1 MSWFEAKR
9 HCKSR
14 GAHLVEINSEE
25 ENAAIVDEILNG
37 GEEKSSFFWIGL
49 TDKSK
54 EGTWKLAS
62 NGSKAIFLNW
72 DRTYAN
78 RPEPNNYEGNEH
90 CAFIRSGGCNGWDH
104 SAWADYDCSK
114 NMMKIRCSFK
124 TEVQFSMNALC
135 EFEDAGLTGSSQGG
149 E

>member
-1 MSWFEAKR
+1 MSWFEAME

-49 TDKSK
+49 TDKRK

-62 NGSKAIFLNW
+62 NGSKAVFLNW

-90 CAFIRSGGCNGWDH
+90 CAFLRSGGCNGWDH
-104 SAWADYDCSK
+104 NAWADYDCSK
-114 NMMKIRCSFK
+114 NMLKITCSLK
-124 TEVQFSMNALC
+124 PEVQVSMKALC
-135 EFEDAGLTGSSQGG
+135 EFETDPGDNLVKQ
-149 E
+149 